1 MGKYIKYCLA
11 AGMYIFI
18 GSLMFIG
25 AVIII
30 AVAVDGLNIIQLA
43 WIVPITEDF
52 LKVMVRIFLIFSLFI
67 AISFVIAS
75 VVFLVVIV
83 TRVLI
88 RVLKRED
95 NIFLKD
101 AENHMQE
108 RLQTK
113 IKVTPH
119 EIKIKFSNHDDLNR
133 ILNQLDLPDESMDV

>member
-1 MGKYIKYCLA
+1 
-11 AGMYIFI
+11 
-18 GSLMFIG
+18 MFIG